1 MADPSF
7 FVGIIGNIISI
18 LMFLSPVPTFWRIIK
33 HRSTEDFS
41 SFPYICTLL
50 NSSLWTY
57 YGTIKAGEYL
67 VATVNGFGILVE
79 TIYILLFLIYAP
91 QKMRVKTAIL
101 VGILDVGVLGA
112 AVVATQLALEGEARS
127 GAVGIMGAALNIL
140 MYASPLAVMKTVVKT
155 KSVEYLPF
163 LLSFFFFLNGG
174 VWLLYA
180 VLVRDVILGVPNG
193 TGFVLGAM
201 QLVLYGVYR
210 NGKQLKHVSH
220 RLEEGSQREHL
231 ISSPTHDESHDR
243 ENRPI

>member
-7 FVGIIGNIISI
+7 FVGVIGNIISI

-33 HRSTEDFS
+33 KKSTEEFS

-67 VATVNGFGILVE
+67 VATVNGFGIVVE

-91 QKMRVKTAIL
+91 PKMRVKTAIL
-101 VGILDVGVLGA
+101 AGILDVVILAA
-112 AVVATQLALEGEARS
+112 AVVTTQLALEGEARS

-140 MYASPLAVMKTVVKT
+140 MYGSPLAVMKTVVKT

-180 VLVRDVILGVPNG
+180 VLVRDSILGVPNG
-193 TGFVLGAM
+193 TGFVLGAI
-201 QLVLYGVYR
+201 QLVLHGIYR
-210 NGKQLKHVSH
+210 NGKQPKHVSNK
-220 RLEEGSQREHL
+220 LEEGWQHEHL
-231 ISSPTHDESHDR
+231 ISSSTTRSHDR
-243 ENRPI
+243 ENIPI

>member
-7 FVGIIGNIISI
+7 FVGVIGNIISI

-41 SFPYICTLL
+41 CFPYICTLL

-57 YGTIKAGEYL
+57 YGIIKDGEYL
-67 VATVNGFGILVE
+67 VATVNGFGIVVE
-79 TIYILLFLIYAP
+79 IIYILLFLIYAP
-91 QKMRVKTAIL
+91 PKIRVKTAIIG
-101 VGILDVGVLGA
+101 GILDVVILAA
-112 AVVATQLALEGEARS
+112 AVVTTQLALEGDARS

-163 LLSFFFFLNGG
+163 LLSFFFFINGG

-180 VLVRDVILGVPNG
+180 FLVRDLILGVPNG

-201 QLVLYGVYR
+201 QLVLYAVYR
-210 NGKQLKHVSH
+210 NGKQSKNISDK
-220 RLEEGSQREHL
+220 LEEGWQHEPL
-231 ISSPTHDESHDR
+231 ILK
-243 ENRPI
+243 